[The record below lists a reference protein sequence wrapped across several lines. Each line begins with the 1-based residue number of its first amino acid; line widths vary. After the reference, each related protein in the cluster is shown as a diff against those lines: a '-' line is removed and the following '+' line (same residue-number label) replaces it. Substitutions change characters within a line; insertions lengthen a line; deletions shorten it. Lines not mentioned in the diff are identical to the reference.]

1 MNILPIGI
9 ISLIIKGK
17 IMKDTSLNV
26 DLRKMSYEDFKEF
39 MKGLAT
45 LYSESTFDFSV
56 ISLNKSLRNIAKK
69 IEQPIYNLFT
79 IYGAYEIADNQVVL
93 AVFDIAF
100 NFDDDE
106 SEENERPKVEVSF
119 AEDTTRLRCPI
130 SVRSLLTQSD
140 YVSRAEQA
148 FPRIMEEML
157 LEREKERRKGKS
169 KPEPITFTDNII

>member
-9 ISLIIKGK
+9 ISLVIKGK

-45 LYSESTFDFSV
+45 LDFSV